1 MSETLEF
8 CCCQIKIGLVICY
21 NSLLLVMVLNLSIG
35 FHHWRD
41 WIVNGA
47 IFVYMILGLIITWK
61 SRRANL
67 IFIIILTPLIMA
79 ASITS
84 NIMQLLNLSEML
96 QPWYDSPIQNED
108 GMELAFTIII
118 ASSGILTLILGT
130 LIFVNNLRLLRKAD
144 E

>member
-1 MSETLEF
+1 M
-8 CCCQIKIGLVICY
+8 
-21 NSLLLVMVLNLSIG
+21 
-35 FHHWRD
+35 
-41 WIVNGA
+41 
-47 IFVYMILGLIITWK
+47 YMILGLIITWK

-84 NIMQLLNLSEML
+84 NILQLLNLSEML

>member
-1 MSETLEF
+1 M
-8 CCCQIKIGLVICY
+8 
-21 NSLLLVMVLNLSIG
+21 
-35 FHHWRD
+35 
-41 WIVNGA
+41 
-47 IFVYMILGLIITWK
+47 YMITGLIITWK

-67 IFIIILTPLIMA
+67 IFIIILTPLIIA

-108 GMELAFTIII
+108 ELELAFTIII